1 MQRAQKIPGPEH
13 PITIEPSSRR
23 VRVVVAGESIAE
35 TISALVLKEAAYPE
49 VFYVPRADVDESK
62 LVRSET
68 ESYCPYKGDCSYFSV
83 KTDDGVVDDAAWSY
97 EEPFEA
103 VAQISGHLAFYPNR
117 VDLQL
122 DPSD

>member
-23 VRVVVAGESIAE
+23 VRVVVAGEPIAE